1 MIEKRKAEGLSFSV
15 MVMAILALVVLI
27 VLIAI
32 FTQSSGK
39 SVKVFED
46 CKARGG
52 ECKSVALGCLDNEI
66 KVSVAECAEKNTV
79 CCISISDP
87 EKK

>member
-1 MIEKRKAEGLSFSV
+1 MVKKRKAEGLSFSV
-15 MVMAILALVVLI
+15 IVMAIVALVVLI

-52 ECKSVALGCLDNEI
+52 ECKSVSLGCLDNEI
-66 KVSVAECAEKNTV
+66 KVSIAECAGKNTV
-79 CCISISDP
+79 CCVSISEPD
-87 EKK
+87 KK